1 MDILIDGDILQFSL
15 SGDSHLDFNLSP
27 DESLSFDVSTPTY
40 MDADIYTGQTEVSP
54 DFVGVTLE
62 TSHKLLTDD
71 IMVKPIRVESVSNI
85 EGGRTVYIGG
95 II

>member
-1 MDILIDGDILQFSL
+1 MDIRIDGDILQFSL

-54 DFVGVTLE
+54 DFVGTTLE
-62 TSHKLLTDD
+62 TARKLLTDD
-71 IMVKPIRVESVSNI
+71 IVVKPIQVESVSNLS
-85 EGGRTVYIGG
+85 GGRTVYIGG
-95 II
+95 I